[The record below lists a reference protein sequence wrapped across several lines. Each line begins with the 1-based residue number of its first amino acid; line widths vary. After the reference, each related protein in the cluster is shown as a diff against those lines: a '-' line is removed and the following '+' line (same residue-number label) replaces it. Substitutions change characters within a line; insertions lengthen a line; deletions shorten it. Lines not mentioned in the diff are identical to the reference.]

1 MIVRRLT
8 LCAVMVVCLTLAG
21 SAWAGSLDFNGT
33 NIAGQGLLN
42 FTPGIGD
49 KLTIG
54 AGNGGLGALISNML
68 SSPAICG
75 GGNCAVTGGYAT
87 LLTGSE
93 TMGSHGGGAFSYTF
107 GAGGTFTI
115 IGGIAPLG
123 IGNGSTLLTFSFL
136 PGSTFSGFGAVGL
149 FSGNVNLSSIM
160 LNPLLNAAI
169 GSHSFTGASD
179 FLESIS
185 LNGACQTGGKCFGAV
200 QVADANLQFIPE
212 PATLSVLGGG
222 LFAVGA
228 GLRRKMVASG

>member
-1 MIVRRLT
+1 MGR
-8 LCAVMVVCLTLAG
+8 
-21 SAWAGSLDFNGT
+21 
-33 NIAGQGLLN
+33 IARFQRYEFCRSGLLN
-42 FTPGIGD
+42 FTPGVGNT
-49 KLTIG
+49 LTIG

-93 TMGSHGGGAFSYTF
+93 TSGSRGGGAFSYTF

-123 IGNGSTLLTFSFL
+123 IANGSTLLTFSFL
-136 PGSTFSGFGAVGL
+136 PGSIFSGFGAVGL

-169 GSHSFTGASD
+169 GTHSFTGASN

-185 LNGACQTGGKCFGAV
+185 LNGACQTGGKCFGAL
-200 QVADANLQFIPE
+200 QVADPTCSSSRNQLLSPCWVAGCLQF
-212 PATLSVLGGG
+212 
-222 LFAVGA
+222 GA
-228 GLRRKMVASG
+228 GLRRKMVASS